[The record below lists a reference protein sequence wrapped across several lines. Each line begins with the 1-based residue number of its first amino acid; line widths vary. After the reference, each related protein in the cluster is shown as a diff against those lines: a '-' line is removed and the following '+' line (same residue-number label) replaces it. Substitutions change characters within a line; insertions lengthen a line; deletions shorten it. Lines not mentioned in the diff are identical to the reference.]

1 MRKQTMRL
9 AISCLATLLLSTSAL
24 AAPKVIASIVP
35 VHSIVASVMGETG
48 NPELLLSGKNSEHTA
63 SLSPQ
68 QLSELAKADLVFMI
82 GTGLEHKLVQISG
95 SDAVGGKTFVSLSES
110 AGIKTL
116 PVRQGG
122 TFEVHEEHEGEE
134 HEGEEHE
141 AEEEGEEHDD
151 HDEAILKFDPHV
163 WLDPENAK
171 AMTNAVAANLS
182 KVDPDNAKIYEANAA
197 AYVASL
203 DEIASQIGAD
213 TKPLQSKPF
222 VVFHD
227 AYQYFEK
234 RFGLTAV
241 GSISDVSAS
250 APSAKRLNEIRR
262 KLEETKAICVF
273 REPQFD
279 AKYVTVV
286 LEGSQAKQG
295 VLDPMGYDITPGPR
309 AYAEL
314 LTRLAKDAGDCLV
327 N

>member
-1 MRKQTMRL
+1 MRL

-35 VHSIVASVMGETG
+35 VHSIVASVMGDVGT
-48 NPELLLSGKNSEHTA
+48 PELLLSGRNSEHTA

-68 QLSELAKADLVFMI
+68 QLSDLGKADVVFMI
-82 GTGLEHKLVQISG
+82 GSGLEHKLGQLSG
-95 SDAVGGKTFVSLSES
+95 GDAVGGKTFIALSEA

-122 TFEVHEEHEGEE
+122 TFEAHEHEEH
-134 HEGEEHE
+134 
-141 AEEEGEEHDD
+141 EGEEHDD

-163 WLDPENAK
+163 WLDPENVK
-171 AMTNAVAANLS
+171 AMTNAVAADLS
-182 KVDPDNAKIYEANAA
+182 KIDPGNAKTYEANAA

-203 DEIASQIGAD
+203 DQLTAEITAE
-213 TKPLQSKPF
+213 TKPIQNKPF

-241 GSISDVSAS
+241 GSISDVSAA
-250 APSAKRLNEIRR
+250 APSAKRLNEIRS

-286 LEGSQAKQG
+286 LEGSQARQG
-295 VLDPMGYDITPGPR
+295 VLDPIGSDITPGPK

-314 LTRLAKDAGDCLV
+314 LTRLAKGARDCLM

>member
-1 MRKQTMRL
+1 MRFAL
-9 AISCLATLLLSTSAL
+9 SSLATLLLSTSAL

-35 VHSIVASVMGETG
+35 VHSIVAAVMGDAGT
-48 NPELLLSGKNSEHTA
+48 PELLLSGKNSEHTA

-68 QLSELAKADLVFMI
+68 QLQDLGKADVVFMI
-82 GTGLEHKLVQISG
+82 GSGLEHKLAQVSG
-95 SDAVGGKTFVSLSES
+95 SEAVGGKQFVSLSE
-110 AGIKTL
+110 APGIKTL

-122 TFEVHEEHEGEE
+122 TFEVHAHEEH
-134 HEGEEHE
+134 
-141 AEEEGEEHDD
+141 EGEEHDD

-171 AMTNAVAANLS
+171 AMTRAVAADLS
-182 KVDPDNAKIYEANAA
+182 KIDSGNAKTYEANAA
-197 AYVASL
+197 AFVASL
-203 DEIASQIGAD
+203 DQLTDDIAAE
-213 TKPLQSKPF
+213 TKPIQGKPF

-250 APSAKRLNEIRR
+250 APSARRLNEIRS
-262 KLEETKAICVF
+262 KLEETKALCVF

-279 AKYVTVV
+279 EKYVNVV
-286 LEGSQAKQG
+286 LEGSKAKPG
-295 VLDPMGYDITPGPR
+295 VLDPVGSGITPGPK

-314 LTRLAKDAGDCLV
+314 LNQLAKDAGDCLL

>member
-1 MRKQTMRL
+1 MRL

-35 VHSIVASVMGETG
+35 VHSIVASVMGAVGT
-48 NPELLLSGKNSEHTA
+48 PELLLAGKNSEHTA

-68 QLSELAKADLVFMI
+68 QLSDLGKADTVFMI
-82 GTGLEHKLVQISG
+82 GAGLEHKLGQVSG
-95 SDAVGGKTFVSLSES
+95 SEVVGGKTFTSLSEV

-134 HEGEEHE
+134 HEGEAH
-141 AEEEGEEHDD
+141 EGEEPDD

-163 WLDPENAK
+163 WLDPENVK
-171 AMTNAVAANLS
+171 AMTNAVAADLS
-182 KVDPDNAKIYEANAA
+182 KIDPDNAKTYEANAE

-203 DEIASQIGAD
+203 DQLTAEISAE
-213 TKPLQSKPF
+213 TKPIQNKPF

-241 GSISDVSAS
+241 GSISDISAS
-250 APSAKRLNEIRR
+250 APSAKRLNEIRG
-262 KLEETKAICVF
+262 KLEETKAVCVF

-286 LEGSQAKQG
+286 LEGSQARQG
-295 VLDPMGYDITPGPR
+295 VLDPIGSDITPGPK

-314 LTRLAKDAGDCLV
+314 LTRLAKDARDCLM

>member
-1 MRKQTMRL
+1 MRL

-35 VHSIVASVMGETG
+35 VHSVVASVMGDLGT
-48 NPELLLSGKNSEHTA
+48 PELLLSGRNSEHTA
-63 SLSPQ
+63 TLSPQ
-68 QLSELAKADLVFMI
+68 QLSDLGKADVVFMI
-82 GTGLEHKLVQISG
+82 GSGLEHKLGQVSG
-95 SDAVGGKTFVSLSES
+95 SDAVGGKKFTALSEV

-134 HEGEEHE
+134 HEGEEH
-141 AEEEGEEHDD
+141 DD
-151 HDEAILKFDPHV
+151 HDGAILKFDPHV
-163 WLDPENAK
+163 WLDPENVK
-171 AMTNAVAANLS
+171 VMTKAVAADLS
-182 KVDPDNAKIYEANAA
+182 KVDPGNAKTYEANAK

-203 DEIASQIGAD
+203 DQLTGDITAE
-213 TKPLQSKPF
+213 TKPIQNKPF

-241 GSISDVSAS
+241 GSISDISAS

-262 KLEETKAICVF
+262 KLEETKAVCVF

-286 LEGSQAKQG
+286 LEGSKARQG
-295 VLDPMGYDITPGPR
+295 VLDPIGSDITPGPK
-309 AYAEL
+309 AYAQL
-314 LTRLAKDAGDCLV
+314 LTRLAKGARDCLM

>member
-1 MRKQTMRL
+1 MRL
-9 AISCLATLLLSTSAL
+9 AVFCLATLLFSTSAL
-24 AAPKVIASIVP
+24 AAPKVIASIMP
-35 VHSIVASVMGETG
+35 VHSIVASVMGDIGT
-48 NPELLLSGKNSEHTA
+48 PKLLLSGKNSEHTA
-63 SLSPQ
+63 TLSPQ
-68 QLSELAKADLVFMI
+68 QLSDLGKADAVFMI
-82 GTGLEHKLVQISG
+82 GSGLEHKLVQING
-95 SDAVGGKTFVSLSES
+95 SEAVGGKTFTSLSEV

-122 TFEVHEEHEGEE
+122 TFEVHEHEE

-141 AEEEGEEHDD
+141 VEAHEGEEHDD

-171 AMTNAVAANLS
+171 AMTNAVAADLS
-182 KVDPDNAKIYEANAA
+182 RIDPGNAKTYQANAA
-197 AYVASL
+197 ATVASL
-203 DEIASQIGAD
+203 DQLTAEISAD
-213 TKPLQSKPF
+213 TKPLQGKPF

-234 RFGLTAV
+234 RFGLAAV

-262 KLEETKAICVF
+262 ELEETKAICVF

-286 LEGSQAKQG
+286 LEGSKAKPG
-295 VLDPMGYDITPGPR
+295 VLDPIGSDITPGPK

-314 LTRLAKDAGDCLV
+314 LTRLAKDAGDCLM

>member
-1 MRKQTMRL
+1 MRL

-35 VHSIVASVMGETG
+35 VHSIVASVMGDIGT
-48 NPELLLSGKNSEHTA
+48 PELLLSGKNSEHTA

-68 QLSELAKADLVFMI
+68 QLSDLGKADVVFMI
-82 GTGLEHKLVQISG
+82 GAGLEHKLGQVSG
-95 SDAVGGKTFVSLSES
+95 SDAVGGKTFTSLSEA

-122 TFEVHEEHEGEE
+122 AFEIHHHDEEAHEGE
-134 HEGEEHE
+134 
-141 AEEEGEEHDD
+141 AHDG

-163 WLDPENAK
+163 WLDPENVK
-171 AMTNAVAANLS
+171 AMANAVAADLS
-182 KVDPDNAKIYEANAA
+182 VIDPGHAKTYEANAA

-203 DEIASQIGAD
+203 DQLTAD
-213 TKPLQSKPF
+213 ISAETKPIQSKPF

-227 AYQYFEK
+227 AYQYFET

-241 GSISDVSAS
+241 GSISDVSAA
-250 APSAKRLNEIRR
+250 APSAKRLNEIRS

-286 LEGSQAKQG
+286 LEGSQARQG
-295 VLDPMGYDITPGPR
+295 VLDPIGYDIAPGPK

-314 LTRLAKDAGDCLV
+314 LTRLAKGARDCLI

>member
-1 MRKQTMRL
+1 MRL
-9 AISCLATLLLSTSAL
+9 AVSCLATLLLSTSAL

-35 VHSIVASVMGETG
+35 VHSIVANVMGDVG
-48 NPELLLSGKNSEHTA
+48 APELLLSGKNSEHA
-63 SLSPQ
+63 ANLSPQ
-68 QLSELAKADLVFMI
+68 QLSDLGKADVVFMI
-82 GTGLEHKLVQISG
+82 GSGLEHKLAQVSG
-95 SDAVGGKTFVSLSES
+95 SDAVGGKQFTALSAA

-122 TFEVHEEHEGEE
+122 TFEVHEEHEGEAPD
-134 HEGEEHE
+134 G
-141 AEEEGEEHDD
+141 

-163 WLDPENAK
+163 WLDPENVK
-171 AMTNAVAANLS
+171 AMTNAVAADLS
-182 KVDPDNAKIYEANAA
+182 RIDPGHAKTYQANAA

-203 DEIASQIGAD
+203 DQLMAQISTD
-213 TKPLQSKPF
+213 TKAIQNKPF
-222 VVFHD
+222 IVFHD

-241 GSISDVSAS
+241 GSISDVSAA
-250 APSAKRLNEIRR
+250 APSARRLNEIRS
-262 KLEETKAICVF
+262 KLEETKALCVF

-286 LEGSQAKQG
+286 LEGSKAKPG
-295 VLDPMGYDITPGPR
+295 ILDPIGSGITAGPK

-314 LTRLAKDAGDCLV
+314 LTRLAKGARDCLV

>member
-1 MRKQTMRL
+1 MRL
-9 AISCLATLLLSTSAL
+9 AVSCLATLLLSTSAL

-35 VHSIVASVMGETG
+35 VHSIVASVMGDVGT
-48 NPELLLSGKNSEHTA
+48 PELLLSGRNSEHTA

-68 QLSELAKADLVFMI
+68 QLSDLRTADAVFMI
-82 GTGLEHKLVQISG
+82 GSGLEHKLGQVSG
-95 SDAVGGKTFVSLSES
+95 SDAVGGKTFTSLSEV

-116 PVRQGG
+116 PMRQGG

-141 AEEEGEEHDD
+141 GEEDDD
-151 HDEAILKFDPHV
+151 HDEAIQKFDPHV

-171 AMTNAVAANLS
+171 AMTKAVAADLS
-182 KVDPDNAKIYEANAA
+182 KIDPDNAETYEANAA
-197 AYVASL
+197 AFVASL
-203 DEIASQIGAD
+203 DQLMAGITAE
-213 TKPLQSKPF
+213 TKLIRNKPF

-241 GSISDVSAS
+241 GSISDISAS
-250 APSAKRLNEIRR
+250 APSAKRLNEIRS
-262 KLEETKAICVF
+262 KLEETKAVCVF

-286 LEGSQAKQG
+286 LEGSNAKPG
-295 VLDPMGYDITPGPR
+295 VLDPIGSDITPGPH

-314 LTRLAKDAGDCLV
+314 LTRLAKDAKDCLM

>member
-1 MRKQTMRL
+1 MRL
-9 AISCLATLLLSTSAL
+9 AFSCLATLLLSTSAL

-35 VHSIVASVMGETG
+35 VHSIVASVMGDIGT
-48 NPELLLSGKNSEHTA
+48 PELLLSGRNSEHTA

-68 QLSELAKADLVFMI
+68 QLSDLGKADVVFMI
-82 GTGLEHKLVQISG
+82 GAGLEHKLGQVSG
-95 SDAVGGKTFVSLSES
+95 SDAVGGKTFTALSEV

-122 TFEVHEEHEGEE
+122 TFEVHEGH
-134 HEGEEHE
+134 
-141 AEEEGEEHDD
+141 EGEEHDD

-163 WLDPENAK
+163 WLDPENVK
-171 AMTNAVAANLS
+171 AMTNAVAADLS
-182 KVDPDNAKIYEANAA
+182 KVDPEHAKTYEANAA

-203 DEIASQIGAD
+203 DQLMAD
-213 TKPLQSKPF
+213 ISAETKPIQNKPF

-241 GSISDVSAS
+241 GSISDISAA
-250 APSAKRLNEIRR
+250 APSAKRLNEIRS
-262 KLEETKAICVF
+262 KLEETKAVCVF

-286 LEGSQAKQG
+286 LEGSKAKPG
-295 VLDPMGYDITPGPR
+295 ILDPIGSDITPGPK
-309 AYAEL
+309 AYAKL
-314 LTRLAKDAGDCLV
+314 LNQLATGAGDCLM

>member
-1 MRKQTMRL
+1 MRL
-9 AISCLATLLLSTSAL
+9 AVSCLATLLLSTPAL

-35 VHSIVASVMGETG
+35 VHSIVASVMGDVGT
-48 NPELLLSGKNSEHTA
+48 PELLLSGKNSEHTA
-63 SLSPQ
+63 SLWPQ
-68 QLSELAKADLVFMI
+68 QLSDLRKADAVFMI
-82 GTGLEHKLVQISG
+82 GSGLEHKLGQVSG
-95 SDAVGGKTFVSLSES
+95 SDAVGGKTFTSLSEV

-134 HEGEEHE
+134 GEEHEGEED
-141 AEEEGEEHDD
+141 DD

-171 AMTNAVAANLS
+171 AMTKAVAADLS
-182 KVDPDNAKIYEANAA
+182 RIDPENAKTYEANAA
-197 AYVASL
+197 ATVASL
-203 DEIASQIGAD
+203 DQLAAKITAE
-213 TKPLQSKPF
+213 TKPIQNKPF

-241 GSISDVSAS
+241 GSISDVSAA
-250 APSAKRLNEIRR
+250 APSAKRLNEIRS
-262 KLEETKAICVF
+262 KLEETKALCVF

-286 LEGSQAKQG
+286 LEGSKAKPG
-295 VLDPMGYDITPGPR
+295 ILDPIGSDITPGPT

-314 LTRLAKDAGDCLV
+314 LTRLAKDARDCLV

>member
-1 MRKQTMRL
+1 MRL
-9 AISCLATLLLSTSAL
+9 AVSCLATLLLSTSAL

-35 VHSIVASVMGETG
+35 VHSIVATVMGDVET
-48 NPELLLSGKNSEHTA
+48 PELLLSGKNSEHTA
-63 SLSPQ
+63 TLTPQ
-68 QLSELAKADLVFMI
+68 QLSDLGKADVVFMI
-82 GTGLEHKLVQISG
+82 GGGLEHKLVQISG
-95 SDAVGGKTFVSLSES
+95 SDAVGGKKFISLSEA
-110 AGIKTL
+110 AGIRTL

-134 HEGEEHE
+134 HEGEKH
-141 AEEEGEEHDD
+141 EGEEHDD

-171 AMTNAVAANLS
+171 TMANAVAADLS
-182 KVDPDNAKIYEANAA
+182 KIDPDNAKTYKANAA
-197 AYVASL
+197 VYVASL
-203 DEIASQIGAD
+203 DQLTAEISAD
-213 TKPLQSKPF
+213 TKPLQGKPF

-234 RFGLTAV
+234 RFGLAAV
-241 GSISDVSAS
+241 GSISDISAS

-286 LEGSQAKQG
+286 LEGSKAREG
-295 VLDPMGYDITPGPR
+295 VLDPMGYDITPGPK
-309 AYAEL
+309 AYAEV
-314 LTRLAKDAGDCLV
+314 LTRLAKGVKDCLV